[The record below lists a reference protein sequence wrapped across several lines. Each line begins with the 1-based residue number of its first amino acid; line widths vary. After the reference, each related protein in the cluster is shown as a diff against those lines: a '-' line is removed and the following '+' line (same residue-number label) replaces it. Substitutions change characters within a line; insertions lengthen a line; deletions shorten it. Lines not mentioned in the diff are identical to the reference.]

1 MRTRRDRDQFNGH
14 PPRAGAANSTQW
26 HSVQVF
32 DAHVHI
38 FDPRFP
44 LVENEGYL
52 PQRFTIADYRKRMSR
67 FDVGGGAV
75 VSGSFQGTDQ
85 SYLAAALAELG
96 EDWVG
101 VTRLDLDATDEEII
115 NLDRIGVRALRF
127 NLKRA
132 AADITDM
139 TLQALRAYELVG
151 WHVEVYIDGQML
163 ASLQPVIS
171 KLPAI
176 SIDHLGM
183 SAEGLPFL
191 LDLVDRG
198 VRVKA
203 TGFGR
208 VAMNV
213 ADTLRRIHAVNPE
226 ALMFGTDLPGTRA
239 GRPFEDSDVDL
250 ICDVVGTDMYAV
262 LEDNARACY
271 RLPPRTRPAP
281 HALHPADQPT
291 LPLFRQAPAS
301 DSTDTVPFPVIE

>member
-1 MRTRRDRDQFNGH
+1 M
-14 PPRAGAANSTQW
+14 
-26 HSVQVF
+26 F
-32 DAHVHI
+32 DAHLHI

-44 LVENEGYL
+44 RFENEGYL
-52 PQRFTIADYRKRMSR
+52 PDPFTIADYRKRMSR

-85 SYLAAALAELG
+85 TYLKAALAELG
-96 EDWVG
+96 AGWVG
-101 VTRLDLDATDEEII
+101 VTRLDLDATDDEII
-115 NLDRIGVRALRF
+115 ELDRIGVRGLRF

-132 AADITDM
+132 AADITGM
-139 TLQALRAYELVG
+139 TLQALRAHELVG

-171 KLPAI
+171 KLPVFAV
-176 SIDHLGM
+176 DHLGM
-183 SAEGLPFL
+183 SEEGLPYL

-198 VRVKA
+198 ARVKA

-239 GRPFEDSDVDL
+239 GRPFRDSDVDL
-250 ICDVVGTDMYAV
+250 ICDVVGTDMFAV
-262 LEDNARACY
+262 LEDNARAFY
-271 RLPPRTRPAP
+271 RLPARVRPLPADPAPTRP
-281 HALHPADQPT
+281 LHHSDQPT
-291 LPLFRQAPAS
+291 LPIRRDTLPKLQAA
-301 DSTDTVPFPVIE
+301 DTIPLPVIE

>member
-1 MRTRRDRDQFNGH
+1 M
-14 PPRAGAANSTQW
+14 
-26 HSVQVF
+26 F
-32 DAHVHI
+32 DAHLHI
-38 FDPRFP
+38 FDPRFT
-44 LVENEGYL
+44 LAENEGYL
-52 PQRFTIADYRKRMSR
+52 PDPFTIADYRKRMAR

-85 SYLAAALAELG
+85 SYLKAALAELG
-96 EDWVG
+96 EGWVG

-115 NLDRIGVRALRF
+115 ELDRIGVRALRF

-132 AADITDM
+132 AADITGM

-151 WHVEVYIDGQML
+151 WHVEVYIDGTML

-171 KLPAI
+171 KLPAL
-176 SIDHLGM
+176 SVDHLGM
-183 SAEGLPFL
+183 SEEGLPFL

-198 VRVKA
+198 ARVKA

-226 ALMFGTDLPGTRA
+226 ALMFGSDLPGTRA

-250 ICDVVGTDMYAV
+250 LCDVVGTDMYPV
-262 LEDNARACY
+262 LEDNARAFY
-271 RLPPRTRPAP
+271 RLPARERVIPPDPA
-281 HALHPADQPT
+281 PT
-291 LPLFRQAPAS
+291 LPLYRPEPPTLRLHREELPEAQAG
-301 DSTDTVPFPVIE
+301 DTIPFPAIER

>member
-1 MRTRRDRDQFNGH
+1 M
-14 PPRAGAANSTQW
+14 
-26 HSVQVF
+26 F

-52 PQRFTIADYRKRMSR
+52 PDLFTIADYRKRMAR
-67 FDVGGGAV
+67 FDISGGAV

-85 SYLAAALAELG
+85 SYLKAALAELG
-96 EDWVG
+96 DGWVG
-101 VTRLDLDATDEEII
+101 VTRLDLDASDEEILD
-115 NLDRIGVRALRF
+115 LDRIGVRALRF

-132 AADITDM
+132 AADITGM
-139 TLQALRAYELVG
+139 TLQAVRAYELAG

-171 KLPAI
+171 KLPAL

-183 SAEGLPFL
+183 SEEGLPFL

-198 VRVKA
+198 ARVKA

-208 VAMNV
+208 VSMNV

-239 GRPFEDSDVDL
+239 GRPFRDSDVEL
-250 ICDVVGTDMYAV
+250 ICDVVGTDMFAV
-262 LEDNARACY
+262 LEDNARAFY
-271 RLPPRTRPAP
+271 RLPKRERPVPTDPRPTLP
-281 HALHPADQPT
+281 LHGADQPT
-291 LPLFRQAPAS
+291 LPLRRDELPKPEPADTIPFR
-301 DSTDTVPFPVIE
+301 VIE

>member
-1 MRTRRDRDQFNGH
+1 M
-14 PPRAGAANSTQW
+14 
-26 HSVQVF
+26 F
-32 DAHVHI
+32 DAHLHI

-44 LVENEGYL
+44 LAENEGYL
-52 PQRFTIADYRKRMSR
+52 PEPFTIADYRKRMSR
-67 FDVGGGAV
+67 FDISGGAV

-85 SYLAAALAELG
+85 SYLKAALAELG
-96 EDWVG
+96 EGWVG

-115 NLDRIGVRALRF
+115 ELDRIGVRALRF

-132 AADITDM
+132 AADITEM
-139 TLQALRAYELVG
+139 TLQALRAHELAG
-151 WHVEVYIDGQML
+151 WHVEVYIDGTML

-171 KLPAI
+171 KLPAL
-176 SIDHLGM
+176 SVDHLGM
-183 SAEGLPFL
+183 SEEGLPFL

-198 VRVKA
+198 ARVKA

-262 LEDNARACY
+262 LEDNARAFY
-271 RLPPRTRPAP
+271 RLPARERTVTTDPA
-281 HALHPADQPT
+281 PT
-291 LPLFRQAPAS
+291 LPLFRPEPPTLRLRRDELPGSRAG
-301 DSTDTVPFPVIE
+301 DTIPFPAIDR

>member
-1 MRTRRDRDQFNGH
+1 M
-14 PPRAGAANSTQW
+14 
-26 HSVQVF
+26 F
-32 DAHVHI
+32 DAHLHI

-44 LVENEGYL
+44 LAENEGHL
-52 PQRFTIADYRKRMSR
+52 PDVFTIADYRKRMSR
-67 FDVGGGAV
+67 FEVGGGAV

-96 EDWVG
+96 EGWVG
-101 VTRLDLDATDEEII
+101 VTRLDLDASDDEII
-115 NLDRIGVRALRF
+115 ELDRIGVRALRF

-171 KLPAI
+171 KLPAL

-183 SAEGLPFL
+183 SDEGLPYL

-198 VRVKA
+198 ARVKA

-208 VAMNV
+208 VSMNV
-213 ADTLRRIHAVNPE
+213 ATTLRRIHAVNPE

-239 GRPFEDSDVDL
+239 GRMFKDSDVEL
-250 ICDVVGTDMYAV
+250 IGDVVGTDIFKV
-262 LEDNARACY
+262 LEDNARAFY
-271 RLPPRTRPAP
+271 RLPARIREV
-281 HALHPADQPT
+281 PADPNPT
-291 LPLFRQAPAS
+291 MPLARTEYPTAPPSHDAIPKPEA
-301 DSTDTVPFPVIE
+301 TDTIPFPIIE